1 MAQRITGVLIRTLNL
16 IGKTSIFS
24 ETSHFYG
31 VAPDESTDRKAT
43 ERKLH
48 ENLNGKTMILLCFG
62 HVLLPPDT

>member
-1 MAQRITGVLIRTLNL
+1 MAQRMTGVLIRTLNF

-31 VAPDESTDRKAT
+31 VAPDESTDRKAI

-48 ENLNGKTMILLCFG
+48 EAQVEKL
-62 HVLLPPDT
+62 

>member
-1 MAQRITGVLIRTLNL
+1 MAQRMTGVLIRTLNF

-31 VAPDESTDRKAT
+31 VAIDESTDRKAT

-48 ENLNGKTMILLCFG
+48 ETPMENL
-62 HVLLPPDT
+62 